1 MYFFAGFCRYNG
13 DIHNIF
19 AETLQTEHTRNRV
32 RQRDTTAEEDME
44 YRHIKIPTAGEKITI
59 KDGQIH
65 VPENPIIGYVEGDGI
80 GPDITK
86 ACLRVWDAAVAK
98 AYGSKRKIHWCETY
112 LGEKAA
118 GLYDGNYCPA
128 ETLTVLQD
136 LVVSIKGPLTTP
148 VGGGMRSLNV
158 ALRQELDLYACVR
171 PVRHY
176 AGVPSPLKA
185 PGKVDIVL
193 FRENTE
199 DVYAGIEYKTGTP
212 ENEKVAKFLRE
223 EMKAKFFE
231 GAGIGIKPI
240 SEFGSK
246 RLVRKAIQFA
256 IENGRES
263 VTIVHKGNI
272 QKYTEGAFRNWGY
285 EVAREEF
292 GGVTITEEQL
302 YAEFKGKQPEGKIVI
317 KDRIADIMFQ
327 MMLLRPDE
335 FDVIATTNLNGDYLS
350 DAIAAEVGG
359 MGIAP
364 GANIAD
370 HVAVFEATHGT
381 APKYANLNKVNPG
394 SLLFSGVMMLEY
406 MGWKEAADL
415 ITLVYPEV
423 VSDGIVTYDF
433 ARQIDGATEVGTSQF
448 ADALIERI
456 NGGVDLETKRRAQQ
470 EQLVK
475 ERKQREIRRLLQPM
489 EEMIETGRVPHTVGD
504 LMTRSLIS
512 VTDEETVESAMHTMT
527 DSNVSSVVVEPN
539 AAGEWGIMTRR
550 DIVTKV
556 VRNNKT
562 PASLKVKDIATR
574 PLFSVPAETSIQ
586 EAAEILAEKGF
597 SRLTISMGDKV
608 IGIVTEADIFNAV
621 GRFGAALAE

>member
-1 MYFFAGFCRYNG
+1 MS
-13 DIHNIF
+13 
-19 AETLQTEHTRNRV
+19 
-32 RQRDTTAEEDME
+32 
-44 YRHIKIPTAGEKITI
+44 YRHIKIPTTGEKISI
-59 KDGQIH
+59 KDGKMV
-65 VPENPIIGYVEGDGI
+65 VPDQPIVGYVEGDGI

-86 ACLRVWDAAVAK
+86 ACLRIWDAAVDK
-98 AYGSKRKIHWCETY
+98 AYGGKRKIHWCETF

-118 GLYDGNYCPA
+118 GLYDGNYCPD
-128 ETLTVLQD
+128 ETLKVLQE

-148 VGGGMRSLNV
+148 VGGGFRSLNV
-158 ALRQELDLYACVR
+158 ALRQDLDLYACVR

-176 AGVPSPLKA
+176 RGVPSPLKH
-185 PGKVDIVL
+185 PQKVDIVL

-212 ENEKVAKFLRE
+212 ENAKIAKFLRE

-246 RLVRKAIQFA
+246 RLVRKAIQYA
-256 IENGRES
+256 VDNGRES
-263 VTIVHKGNI
+263 VTLVHKGNI
-272 QKYTEGAFRNWGY
+272 QKFTEGAFRNWGY
-285 EVAREEF
+285 EVARDEF
-292 GGVTITEEQL
+292 GKVTITEEQL
-302 YAEFKGKQPEGKIVI
+302 YGEFKGKLPEGKIVI

-381 APKYANLNKVNPG
+381 APKYANQNKVNPG

-456 NGGVDLETKRRAQQ
+456 KGGVDLDAKRRAQQ
-470 EQLVK
+470 EQLAK
-475 ERKQREIRRLLQPM
+475 ERKQREIRRLLQPL
-489 EEMIETGRVPHTVGD
+489 EEMIESGRVPHTVGD
-504 LMTRSLIS
+504 LMTRSLITA
-512 VTDEETVESAMHTMT
+512 TDDETIESAMHTMT
-527 DSNVSSVVVEPN
+527 DAGVSSVVVEAN
-539 AAGEWGIMTRR
+539 AKGEWGILTRR
-550 DIVTKV
+550 DIVSKI
-556 VRNNKT
+556 VRGGQN
-562 PASLKVKDIATR
+562 PASVKVKDVASR
-574 PLFSVPAETSIQ
+574 PIVSVPVETSIR
-586 EAAEILAEKGF
+586 EAATLLSEKNF
-597 SRLTISMGDKV
+597 SRLTVEQGGRI
-608 IGIVTEADIFNAV
+608 IGIVTETDIFNAAEK
-621 GRFGAALAE
+621 FGSLGD